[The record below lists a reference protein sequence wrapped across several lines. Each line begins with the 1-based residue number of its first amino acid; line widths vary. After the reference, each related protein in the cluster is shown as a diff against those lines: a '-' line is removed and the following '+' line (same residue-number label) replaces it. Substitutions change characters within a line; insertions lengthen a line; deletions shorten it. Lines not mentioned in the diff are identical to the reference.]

1 MLSKVYVF
9 VENYPFNVENEEI
22 YPQERADEI
31 KNCRNFD
38 VKNQKFFAWKLLE
51 KACKKLGFEFKKINF
66 YKEKNKW
73 KCDKFYFSISH
84 SKNAVAL
91 AISDEK
97 IGIDIEKKDISRFE
111 KLGKKIICNIS
122 EIIDNHNLGE
132 QLNILWT
139 AKEALFKCGENLI
152 FKPSK
157 EDTTKANIES
167 KMLRVGEEKFFLSV
181 ACFEKIS
188 CQYDLGENVSFS

>member
-1 MLSKVYVF
+1 MSQETVVF
-9 VENYPFNVENEEI
+9 VEKWPFSVENNLI
-22 YPQERADEI
+22 YPQKRAKEI
-31 KNCRNFD
+31 EKCKNFD

-51 KACKKLGFEFKKINF
+51 KACKKMGFEFEKIDF

-97 IGIDIEKKDISRFE
+97 IGIDIEKKDISRFD
-111 KLGKKIICNIS
+111 KLGKKILCNKN
-122 EIIDNHNLGE
+122 EKIDDNNAGV

-139 AKEALFKCGENLI
+139 AKEALFKCGENAVFI
-152 FKPSK
+152 PSN
-157 EDTTKANIES
+157 EDTTAANIES
-167 KMLRVGEEKFFLSV
+167 RLLRVGDEKFFLSV
-181 ACFEKIS
+181 ACFEKVS
-188 CQYDLGENVSFS
+188 VQYYLGDNVSFC